1 MLLDRDFFLHDIA
14 ASAAHAEGL
23 QRIGILSADELDGL
37 KRELATLA
45 DDFRSG
51 GFVLDARFEDG
62 HSAIEARLTERLGD
76 AGRKIH
82 TGRSR
87 NDQVLVATRLWLKDR
102 LAQLAL
108 LSREIARVA
117 LDRAG
122 AERDLPIPGYTHIQR
137 AVVSSAGMWWAGWA
151 EAFID
156 DAVRAAD
163 TLALVD
169 CNPLGTAAGYG
180 VNLALDREHTT
191 EALGFA
197 RMQVSP
203 VYAQLSRGKFE
214 LAALEALGS
223 ATLDLRRLAWDLSLF
238 SSAEFGF
245 VALPAQY
252 TTGSSIMPNKR
263 NPDVIELM
271 RATHASVAAA
281 RTEIEQL
288 LSLPSGY
295 QRDLQASKG
304 AIVHGFGRGLAALA
318 LLPDLL
324 ANIGWREDRL
334 RAAIDAGMYATDVAV
349 EAAIAGVPFR
359 EAYKAAAVSGDSAG
373 QGRTPEGSL
382 AARTSPGAAADLRL
396 DALHARLAALG

>member
-1 MLLDRDFFLHDIA
+1 MSNLLWQKPGVAVDAGIQAFLAGDDVLLDRDFFLHDIA

-137 AVVSSAGMWWAGWA
+137 AVV
-151 EAFID
+151 
-156 DAVRAAD
+156 
-163 TLALVD
+163 
-169 CNPLGTAAGYG
+169 
-180 VNLALDREHTT
+180 
-191 EALGFA
+191 
-197 RMQVSP
+197 
-203 VYAQLSRGKFE
+203 
-214 LAALEALGS
+214 
-223 ATLDLRRLAWDLSLF
+223 LSLIHI
-238 SSAEFGF
+238 SE
-245 VALPAQY
+245 PTRPY
-252 TTGSSIMPNKR
+252 
-263 NPDVIELM
+263 
-271 RATHASVAAA
+271 
-281 RTEIEQL
+281 
-288 LSLPSGY
+288 
-295 QRDLQASKG
+295 
-304 AIVHGFGRGLAALA
+304 
-318 LLPDLL
+318 
-324 ANIGWREDRL
+324 
-334 RAAIDAGMYATDVAV
+334 
-349 EAAIAGVPFR
+349 
-359 EAYKAAAVSGDSAG
+359 
-373 QGRTPEGSL
+373 
-382 AARTSPGAAADLRL
+382 
-396 DALHARLAALG
+396 